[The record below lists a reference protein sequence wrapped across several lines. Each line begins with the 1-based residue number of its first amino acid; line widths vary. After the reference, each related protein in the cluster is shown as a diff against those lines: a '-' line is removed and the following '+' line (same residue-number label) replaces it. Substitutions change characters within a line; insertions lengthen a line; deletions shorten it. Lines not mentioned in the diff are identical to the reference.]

1 MFRPTMPRFRH
12 LTTAIACV
20 TALAASLAGCG
31 TTGSPTTN
39 PNSFREQ
46 PFATPLPLPMPGFP
60 GVGNADSQG
69 AAQHWARTVSAAH
82 SQVAAYTAQMTYL
95 QIANTKTVRGV
106 YDLRGKR
113 PRLLRIQIVQ
123 GEGQGT
129 KLSWSGG
136 KTIRVRAAGLLS
148 AIPLDLPLTDPRII
162 SPRGYTLDQTDI
174 PGLLSLLNHP
184 AAQIQFMGEQGN
196 LALLRITGPH
206 LLSGIRDMTARIDMR
221 TGFASSVEMSDG
233 RQVVFRIELLNF
245 RPVPDVS
252 VDI

>member
-1 MFRPTMPRFRH
+1 VFALNLSRLTRLVRLPRAGV
-12 LTTAIACV
+12 TTLI
-20 TALAASLAGCG
+20 LATLVGCG
-31 TTGSPTTN
+31 TGNVLGGPGDFSTPAV
-39 PNSFREQ
+39 P
-46 PFATPLPLPMPGFP
+46 TPLPSLLPTLPGR
-60 GVGNADSQG
+60 GNTNG
-69 AAQHWARTVSAAH
+69 AAQFWARRVSAAH
-82 SQVAAYTAQMTYL
+82 DQVSAYTAQMTYL
-95 QIANTKTVRGV
+95 QIAGTKTVRGV
-106 YDLRGKR
+106 YDLRGKK
-113 PRLLRIQIVQ
+113 PRQLRIQILQ

-184 AAQIQFMGEQGN
+184 AAQVQFGGEQGN

-206 LLSGIRDMTARIDMR
+206 MLSGVRDMTARVDMR

-233 RQVVFRIELLNF
+233 RQTVFMIELMNF
-245 RPVPDVS
+245 RPTQDVS
-252 VDI
+252 VEI